1 MKEKVGGLKRD
12 LNTKVKLD
20 IYKRFGKSVEFKKY
34 LHGVCDAESRYL
46 IRSGTH
52 GLSLMTLTNSGFVGQ
67 EHF

>member
-34 LHGVCDAESRYL
+34 LHYQV
-46 IRSGTH
+46 
-52 GLSLMTLTNSGFVGQ
+52 
-67 EHF
+67 